1 MKSLSSILNECKTGA
16 KLVFRSPF
24 IYHSFRNI
32 ALSSTSVLEDSC
44 LLSDDFISCDDSKLL
59 EAKHSSFKAREEYG
73 VFSGGKDVAEVCEK
87 DVLYFNSE
95 KTEVPEVMDIFR
107 ILTNCGWN
115 LTSRNG
121 YSIKLNEFNII
132 RIIDYLFQESSS
144 ANLAL
149 YFFKWSESFIGS
161 KHTIRSVCRMIHV
174 LTSGNMKHRTMDLLL
189 RLVRENVDEESPS
202 LLLAVLYETHSERN
216 ILESVCS
223 MLVNCYMKEN
233 MVNKALKLTCQ
244 MKNLLSIYPSDR
256 VYHALLR
263 GLIGSQQL
271 ELAWEWLDDIQ
282 SRGMGLNA
290 STISLFIH
298 NYCKEGDLESG
309 WKLLCQ
315 MRKYGMKP
323 DVVLYTIIIDT
334 LCKMSCPNLATSLL
348 FKMIHFGISPDSVL
362 LSSVI
367 DGYCKL
373 GHMEEAIN
381 ILKVFKLQHNIF
393 MYNSFISMLCLDGD
407 IVKASRIFHEMTEF
421 GLLPDCF
428 SYTSIIGGY
437 CKVGDIQKGFL
448 YLGKMFKVGIKPS
461 VTTYTT
467 LIDACC
473 KFGTMEM
480 AECLFSKLVTD
491 GLLPDV
497 VVYNTLVY
505 GYGKKGQLQ
514 KVFELLDMMKSS
526 NVCPD
531 VVTYNTLIHS
541 LVIRGYVNEAKS
553 VLDELIQRGFS
564 PDVVTFTNL
573 IDGFSKRGSF
583 EEAFLVWFYMSEHQ
597 VKPDVVTCSAILSGY
612 CRQHRMEEANALFQK
627 MLGIGL
633 NPDLRLYNILIHG
646 FCNIGNMDDACNLV
660 CRMVQCSILPNNV
673 THRSLVLGF
682 EKKWVKKPV
691 ESVGFILQEILQ
703 RYGTNV
709 DIDEYL
715 KMIEQPGRYKAS

>member
-1 MKSLSSILNECKTGA
+1 MKSLSSILNECKTAA
-16 KLVFRSPF
+16 KLVFRNPF
-24 IYHSFRNI
+24 IYYSFRNF
-32 ALSSTSVLEDSC
+32 ALPSTSVLEDSC
-44 LLSDDFISCDDSKLL
+44 LVSDDFIPSDDSKLL
-59 EAKHSSFKAREEYG
+59 EAKHSSFRAREEYG
-73 VFSGGKDVAEVCEK
+73 IFSVGKDVAEICEK
-87 DVLYFNSE
+87 DVLYFNS
-95 KTEVPEVMDIFR
+95 KIAEVHEVKDISR

-115 LTSRNG
+115 LASRNG
-121 YSIKLNEFNII
+121 YMINLNEFNII
-132 RIIDYLFQESSS
+132 RIIDDLFQESSS
-144 ANLAL
+144 ANLAW

-161 KHTIRSVCRMIHV
+161 KHTIRSVCRMIHI

-189 RLVRENVDEESPS
+189 RLVREYMDEESPS

-216 ILESVCS
+216 ILEIVCS
-223 MLVNCYMKEN
+223 MLVNCYIKEN
-233 MVNKALKLTCQ
+233 MVNEALKLTCQ
-244 MKNLLSIYPSDR
+244 MKNLLSIYPSGR
-256 VYHALLR
+256 VYNALLR
-263 GLIGSQQL
+263 ELIGSKQL
-271 ELAWEWLDDIQ
+271 ELAWEWLDEIQ

-290 STISLFIH
+290 STISLFIN
-298 NYCKEGDLESG
+298 NYCKGGDLESG

-315 MRKYGMKP
+315 MRNYGMKP
-323 DVVLYTIIIDT
+323 DVVSYTIIIDT

-348 FKMIHFGISPDSVL
+348 FKITQFGISPDSVL

-367 DGYCKL
+367 DGYCKS

-381 ILKVFKLQHNIF
+381 ILKVFKLPHNIF
-393 MYNSFISMLCLDGD
+393 MYNSFISTLCLDGN

-437 CKVGDIQKGFL
+437 CKVGDIQKGFQ

-480 AECLFSKLVTD
+480 AECLFWKMMTD

-497 VVYNTLVY
+497 VVYNTLVH

-541 LVIRGYVNEAKS
+541 LVIRGYVNEAES
-553 VLDELIQRGFS
+553 VLDELIQRGLS

-597 VKPDVVTCSAILSGY
+597 VKPDVVTCSAILNGY
-612 CRQHRMEEANALFQK
+612 CRQRHMEEANALFQK
-627 MLGIGL
+627 MLDIGL

-646 FCNIGNMDDACNLV
+646 FCSVGNMDNACNLV

-673 THRSLVLGF
+673 TYRALVLGF
-682 EKKWVKKPV
+682 EKKWVKKPA
-691 ESVGFILQEILQ
+691 ESVAFILQEILK
-703 RYGTNV
+703 RYNINV

-715 KMIEQPGRYKAS
+715 KMIEQPGSYKAS